1 MEVLNVISVVAAV
14 LTLLYVGV
22 IITFIMG
29 WKALKPFSYQ
39 QHKPLNVSIIIAAR
53 DEAANIEK
61 TIADLLAQDYEKAN
75 LEIIFID
82 DHSTDNTAEIIKSY
96 EAQGITL
103 ISLNESNTIN
113 SYKKKAIE
121 TAIGNA
127 KGDLIITTDADCRMG
142 PNWLKTIVSYYQQGG
157 YKMISSPVVYDQE
170 QSLFERAQSLEFLF
184 LIGMGA
190 STIGNNKPSTCN
202 GANLAYEREAFYE
215 VGGFKGIDDLAS
227 GDDELLLHKM
237 AEKYGNK
244 IGFLKNRDAIVYT
257 QAKPTLRAFIQQ
269 RKRWA
274 SKSTR
279 YKNKSIIVLGVL
291 VWLFNLSIVLNLLGG
306 IAMLLFGPSE
316 SVHIQTITDSQ
327 ASQSFFN
334 LTMGQQLLYLALLQF
349 CIKFL
354 IEFLFLKKVTQF
366 ARRPELMQLLPLLN
380 ILHIIYL
387 IYIGIAGN
395 SGKYSW
401 KGRMVR

>member
-1 MEVLNVISVVAAV
+1 MEILNVTSALSLL
-14 LTLLYVGV
+14 LTLLYLGV
-22 IITFIMG
+22 IVWFIQG
-29 WKALKPFSYQ
+29 WRGLKSFTYSKHQ
-39 QHKPLNVSIIIAAR
+39 PLKVSIIIAAR
-53 DEAANIEK
+53 DEAENIHK
-61 TIADLLAQDYEKAN
+61 TIEDLLAQDYEKAY

-82 DHSTDNTAEIIKSY
+82 DHSTDDTGTIIASY
-96 EAQGITL
+96 AAQGISL

-142 PNWLKTIVSYYQQGG
+142 PTWLKTIVSYYQEGG
-157 YKMISSPVVYDQE
+157 YKMISSPVVYFEE
-170 QSLFERAQSLEFLF
+170 QNLFEKAQSLEFLF

-202 GANLAYEREAFYE
+202 GANLAYERKAFYE

-237 AEKYGNK
+237 ADKYGNK
-244 IGFLKNRDAIVYT
+244 IGFLKNHDAVVYT
-257 QAKPTLRAFIQQ
+257 QAKPTLSAFIQQ

-291 VWLFNLSIVLNLLGG
+291 VWIFNLSIILNLLAG
-306 IAMLLFGPSE
+306 ISMLLFSATASGSIAAENTAEPLTGIF
-316 SVHIQTITDSQ
+316 HI
-327 ASQSFFN
+327 AS
-334 LTMGQQLLYLALLQF
+334 GQQLLALALLQF
-349 CIKFL
+349 CIKIL

-380 ILHIIYL
+380 ILHIIYI

-395 SGKYSW
+395 SGKYNW